1 MTAEEMI
8 EKVKQHLKL
17 NDNTRD
23 LIISDV
29 VIDVMNYCHILD
41 LPENIEPFVR
51 KKVQWIIEFEQ
62 SPGYAFPLGVKS
74 IKDGDGSI
82 NFDDSINKE
91 TIYGLSDK
99 DKAYLRRFRK
109 VSNGV

>member
-8 EKVKQHLKL
+8 GKVKKNLEI
-17 NDNTRD
+17 DDDSRD
-23 LIISDV
+23 LVISDV
-29 VIDVMNYCHILD
+29 IIDVMNFCHILD
-41 LPENIEPFVR
+41 LSENIEPFIR
-51 KKVQWIIEFEQ
+51 KKVEAIIEFEQ
-62 SPGYAFPLGVKS
+62 SPAYAFPLGVKS

-91 TIYGLSDK
+91 TICGLSDK

-109 VSNGV
+109 LSIGV